1 MKKLVA
7 CLLSVATMVA
17 TLYTPAFAYEGQPL
31 GRNVAYNRT
40 VKVSNSF
47 IISSTSS
54 GFTAINNP
62 PDVCGSNNISSIA
75 KSYILNKT
83 LS

>member
-40 VKVSNSF
+40 VNKHATNFF
-47 IISSTSS
+47 IL
-54 GFTAINNP
+54 P
-62 PDVCGSNNISSIA
+62 PF
-75 KSYILNKT
+75 
-83 LS
+83 